1 MKKIIIAAA
10 ILLTTGF
17 LALYTPDYT
26 TKINYVSVQGNI
38 SSDRKDLGSG
48 D

>member
-17 LALYTPDYT
+17 LALYTPDSS
-26 TKINYVSVQGNI
+26 TKTNYVAVQGNVL
-38 SSDRKDLGSG
+38 SDRKDLGSG